1 MRDTGIHFLIYWEI
15 LNSLFLLMPLHIMSQ
30 CKGDVKWM
38 GVDKMDYHPLSVSIA
53 PSWDMFF
60 FLQHPFL
67 GVSMA
72 YEMHVITCF
81 MGPPQQDVLI
91 AESIIFRTKKVQ
103 FQRYLPCS
111 AYACDRK
118 EVAGEDSHEDV
129 DVVDIW
135 CWSARMISLL
145 ISWRWSR
152 GKTRDCLY

>member
-1 MRDTGIHFLIYWEI
+1 
-15 LNSLFLLMPLHIMSQ
+15 
-30 CKGDVKWM
+30 M

-53 PSWDMFF
+53 PSWTCF
-60 FLQHPFL
+60 FLQYPFL

-118 EVAGEDSHEDV
+118 EVAGEDSMKMWMLLIFDV
-129 DVVDIW
+129 DP
-135 CWSARMISLL
+135 
-145 ISWRWSR
+145 R
-152 GKTRDCLY
+152 G